1 MSGTKSQP
9 LRVTGYSVLSALGS
23 TRDEHLEALSEGRT
37 GLGPAPMPLPFDT
50 AVGEVRSR
58 LPELPAELAVRST
71 RIARMASL
79 LVNGL
84 EEPLRQARERYAPER
99 IGIFLGTSTAGAE
112 MTERAYKTFVEEGA
126 FPAGYDFQKQHTF
139 GAVLH
144 VVAALTGAKGP
155 ACMTSTAC
163 TSSGKTFASAQR
175 LLNAGIID
183 AAIVGGLDT
192 LCSLTLLGFQALQA
206 LDTRICRP
214 FHEGRNGINIG
225 EGGAFALV
233 ERSGDARMLIA
244 GIGETSDAYHISAPH
259 PEGRGAFD
267 AMTQAMARAGCKPED
282 VDHVN
287 AHGTGTRLNDSAEAK
302 AILRLLPAEVPV
314 VSTKGFTGHTLGAAA
329 ALEFAFSA
337 MAIEEGWIPPSLGAD
352 QLDPEIHLNVSNKRR
367 SGNFK
372 RIISN
377 SFAFG
382 GNNVSLLVQ
391 AP

>member
-1 MSGTKSQP
+1 MSVTNSQP
-9 LRVTGYSVLSALGS
+9 LRVTAYSVLSALGA
-23 TRDEHLEALSEGRT
+23 TREDHLSALSEGRT

-50 AVGEVRSR
+50 AVGEVRTP

-71 RIARMASL
+71 RIARMAAH

-84 EEPLRQARERYAPER
+84 EEPLRLARERYAPDR

-126 FPAGYDFQKQHTF
+126 FPVGYDFKKQHTF

-144 VVAALTGAKGP
+144 VVAALTGVTGP

-175 LLNAGIID
+175 LINAGIID

-192 LCSLTLLGFQALQA
+192 LCSLTLLGFNALQA

-214 FHEGRNGINIG
+214 FHPERNGINIG

-233 ERSGDARMLIA
+233 ERAGDARMLIA

-267 AMTQAMARAGCKPED
+267 AMGQAMARAGCKPED

-302 AILRLLPAEVPV
+302 AILRLMPAEIPV

-329 ALEFAFSA
+329 ALEFSFAA

-352 QLDPEIHLNVSNKRR
+352 ILDPEIHLNVSNERR
-367 SGNFK
+367 MGNFK